1 MKGWPGESKL
11 NIPFNEVIAY
21 DAAAAHAR
29 QPIANV
35 IFDFGNVLVDWDP
48 QALFMPRY
56 SEKRIE
62 DFLDN
67 DISGFY
73 DACDRMDAGASPAE
87 GIAWMRET
95 HGERWAEMLAY
106 YFDNFLDSLTGTI
119 PGMRVL
125 VHDIKTAGLGVWGL
139 SNWQRETIGEAE
151 NAYEILRMLNGRVI
165 SSEVHMRKPDTA
177 IYMKAL
183 ESFGIDA
190 ETTVF
195 VDDRAS
201 NVIGAN
207 RAGIRCIRFRDERG
221 LRETLID
228 AGVPIPAVAE

>member
-1 MKGWPGESKL
+1 
-11 NIPFNEVIAY
+11 
-21 DAAAAHAR
+21 
-29 QPIANV
+29 
-35 IFDFGNVLVDWDP
+35 
-48 QALFMPRY
+48 
-56 SEKRIE
+56 
-62 DFLDN
+62 
-67 DISGFY
+67 
-73 DACDRMDAGASPAE
+73 
-87 GIAWMRET
+87 
-95 HGERWAEMLAY
+95 
-106 YFDNFLDSLTGTI
+106 
-119 PGMRVL
+119 MRVL

>member
-1 MKGWPGESKL
+1 MRAESCESL
-11 NIPFNEVIAY
+11 
-21 DAAAAHAR
+21 
-29 QPIANV
+29 
-35 IFDFGNVLVDWDP
+35 L
-48 QALFMPRY
+48 RY

-87 GIAWMRET
+87 GIAWIRET
-95 HGERWAEMLAY
+95 HGERWAEMLTY